1 MKSRSGL
8 SLRSGLVVF
17 QFASSLVLIVGTF
30 VVFKQLRFMEGQEKY
45 LTTNQILVVK
55 GPEVTAR
62 EKLSGQMMSFKNE
75 LLQLSMVDKVAI
87 SFNVPASD
95 PSMSSGIR
103 KLGNPV
109 EENRIGDSYWAG
121 PDFMELYQIPL
132 VAGKFWD
139 ARIESEMDQVI
150 VNEEAVRVFRLGTN
164 NDALKE
170 KLIMLGDTLSIL
182 GVVKNHHWNSLKQL
196 HKPMVFRAGKS
207 ADGNVSV
214 RLTGDNQLAIEQI
227 KQTYSASF
235 PGETFSYYFMDDSYQ
250 RLYDAEKQFG
260 KLFSSFSILAI
271 LIGCL
276 GLWGLASFAM
286 LTRMKEISIRKV
298 LGASANSILFLLT
311 GQFLKPI
318 LIGSA
323 IAYPLVWFGANKWLE
338 QFPYRINV
346 SIDQFIIPLAILIS
360 IALLT
365 ISRQI
370 LQTTKVNPVDSLKNE

>member
-1 MKSRSGL
+1 
-8 SLRSGLVVF
+8 
-17 QFASSLVLIVGTF
+17 
-30 VVFKQLRFMEGQEKY
+30 MEGQEKY

-346 SIDQFIIPLAILIS
+346 SIDQFIILLAILIS